1 MRATATAHQVR
12 KFTLHANDVVITKDS
27 EDLTDIGVPAYVP
40 SRLEGV
46 ICGYH
51 LAIIRPSRMVK
62 GKFLRYLFE
71 SESASNYFAVTARG
85 LTRVGLSQEAL
96 NNQIVA
102 WPPLQEQAAIAQ
114 FLDSQTARIDA
125 LIQEQQRLIELLEE
139 KRQAVISHAV
149 TKGLDPDVPM
159 KDSGVEWLGQVPA
172 HWTVLTLRRITRDI
186 EQGWSPDCFSYPAN
200 RDEWGVLTA
209 GAVNNGVYRSEA
221 NKALPDSENP
231 VPTLEVQP
239 GDVIMCRASGS
250 VELIGSVAYVDK
262 TRSRLM
268 LSDKLFRLIFVDVA
282 DPQYIAM
289 ALDSL
294 SIRRQIELSI
304 SGAEG
309 LANNLPIQKVK
320 SISLALPPRNEQKTI
335 QQSVSCTVETQDRLI
350 AQSKKSK
357 RLLEERRVALISSAV
372 TGDIDVRNWHAQRIE
387 KECSAGVEGMSVWP
401 TVAAFPSS

>member
-1 MRATATAHQVR
+1 MGRAMATTQD
-12 KFTLHANDVVITKDS
+12 FANW
-27 EDLTDIGVPAYVP
+27 
-40 SRLEGV
+40 
-46 ICGYH
+46 ICGKS
-51 LAIIRPSRMVK
+51 LIPS
-62 GKFLRYLFE
+62 YLYFVFQSMK
-71 SESASNYFAVTARG
+71 SELDR
-85 LTRVGLSQEAL
+85 LRVGSTHQTIYMPDIAAL
-96 NNQIVA
+96 RGPV
-102 WPPLQEQAAIAQ
+102 PPITEQRTVVKH
-114 FLDSQTARIDA
+114 LKRETGCIDA
-125 LIQEQQRLIELLEE
+125 LIEEQKRLIELLEE

-149 TKGLDPDVPM
+149 TKGLDPEAPM

-172 HWTVLTLRRITRDI
+172 HWTVLTLRRITRNI

-209 GAVNNGVYRSEA
+209 GAVNNGFYRSEA

-250 VELIGSVAYVDK
+250 LELIGSVAYVDK

-268 LSDKLFRLIFVDVA
+268 LSDKLFRLIFANVV

-320 SISLALPPRNEQKTI
+320 SISLALPPRNEQKAI
-335 QQSVSCTVETQDRLI
+335 QQSGSRTLETQDRLI

-372 TGDIDVRNWHAQRIE
+372 TGKIDVRNWHAQRIE
-387 KECSAGVEGMSVWP
+387 KERSAGVEGMSV
-401 TVAAFPSS
+401 